1 VAFVIVLFMLPSLS
15 TCKILLIGT
24 VALPPLGSSSSSNES
39 LALSTTLLPTK
50 SSIAPRSI
58 TLHHSVLAFD
68 SLVNSLL
75 NQWLLVRLLGC
86 IVQLGV
92 RVGFLRPKSWCPIVK
107 SSPSNKRFLNAA
119 QLALE
124 KTDLYGAR
132 VLPSMDVYEWRGQ
145 GHQNAG
151 AMTEAQILLVTS
163 ELLEI
168 AEIAPVEMTAAL
180 LAHEFGH
187 FRKHHALRL
196 AQLTTILLA
205 VTETCATMLF
215 PHRRLLQN
223 LMFLVGIFAS
233 LEAGGLNWFSRRNEY
248 EADAYASAALGENNM
263 ILVLQQVSG
272 VPLSLVKA
280 QHSLGLILLPS
291 RLFRHKNHRYTL
303 FNRVKY
309 FCRTGEWI
317 PRSGAQTHPSLEHR
331 MLRLHQLKKERD
343 ETKKKEAEK
352 RKAFFHL

>member
-1 VAFVIVLFMLPSLS
+1 MSRVAFVIVLFMLPSLS
-15 TCKILLIGT
+15 TCKILLPGT
-24 VALPPLGSSSSSNES
+24 VALPPPGSSSSSSSSNES

-180 LAHEFGH
+180 PLVKQLVRRHRSSPWTNRRKPRHKLAPSSN
-187 FRKHHALRL
+187 R
-196 AQLTTILLA
+196 
-205 VTETCATMLF
+205 V
-215 PHRRLLQN
+215 N
-223 LMFLVGIFAS
+223 LLVG
-233 LEAGGLNWFSRRNEY
+233 E
-248 EADAYASAALGENNM
+248 
-263 ILVLQQVSG
+263 
-272 VPLSLVKA
+272 VKE
-280 QHSLGLILLPS
+280 
-291 RLFRHKNHRYTL
+291 
-303 FNRVKY
+303 V
-309 FCRTGEWI
+309 
-317 PRSGAQTHPSLEHR
+317 
-331 MLRLHQLKKERD
+331 ER
-343 ETKKKEAEK
+343 
-352 RKAFFHL
+352 